1 MQINLL
7 VPVLYPMLG
16 AFIVYGIGRKN
27 KKIRDYAADFVV
39 ISELV
44 LLLTQFIP
52 YLAAG
57 GEKSSYNQVFSPMVH
72 LGMDGF
78 RAVYASLAAFMW
90 MVSACFSGEYFKHY
104 RNRNRYY
111 LFLLWTLGATVGVF
125 LSADLFT
132 TFLFFE
138 IASFTSYVSVAQ
150 DEKRESLKAAET
162 YLAIAVIGGL
172 VMLMGLFLLYN
183 ETGTLE
189 ISALRT
195 ACAKHVG
202 DKKMVA
208 AGVCLFFGFAAK
220 AGAVPLHIWLPKAS
234 VPW

>member
-138 IASFTSYVSVAQ
+138 IASFTS
-150 DEKRESLKAAET
+150 
-162 YLAIAVIGGL
+162 G
-172 VMLMGLFLLYN
+172 
-183 ETGTLE
+183 
-189 ISALRT
+189 
-195 ACAKHVG
+195 
-202 DKKMVA
+202 
-208 AGVCLFFGFAAK
+208 
-220 AGAVPLHIWLPKAS
+220 
-234 VPW
+234 